1 MIVVTGAT
9 GNIGKALVE
18 QLTSTG
24 AKVRVVARDPAKAS
38 KSGGEVVKGDLSDP
52 KSLEAAFKGAD
63 ELFLLAAAG
72 PDMAKQEKNAIEA
85 AKKAGV
91 KHVVLLSTAGADAS
105 SPVKLAQWHAAS
117 EQALKDSGLKWTI
130 LQPNYFIQNF
140 FMQAGTIKGDG
151 AFYAP
156 LKQGKVAMVDV
167 RDIAAVAAKALT
179 SGGHEGKTYY
189 LSGPAALGFDEVAAI
204 FGKRLGK
211 TVKYVDVPP
220 ADFKKSL
227 VGAGVPEWFATDF
240 VALYDAFSKGYG
252 SAVSTSVKDVT
263 GKPARDFD
271 SFVAES
277 AGAFK

>member
-18 QLTSTG
+18 QLAASG
-24 AKVRVVARDPAKAS
+24 AKYRVVARDPAKAS

-72 PDMAKQEKNAIEA
+72 PDMSKMEKNAIDA

-91 KHVVLLSTAGADAS
+91 KHVVLLSTAGADEK

-117 EQALKDSGLKWTI
+117 EKALKDSGLKWTI
-130 LQPNYFIQNF
+130 LQPNYFMQNLF
-140 FMQAGTIKGDG
+140 SSAPTIKGDG

-156 LKQGKVAMVDV
+156 LNDGKVAMVDA

-179 SGGHEGKTYY
+179 TGGHEGKTYY
-189 LSGPAALGFDEVAAI
+189 VSGPAALPFADLAAI
-204 FGKRLGK
+204 FTKKLGK
-211 TVKYVDVPP
+211 TVKYVNVPP

-227 VGAGVPEWFATDF
+227 LSAGIPEWFASDF
-240 VALYDAFSKGYG
+240 VALYGAFAQNYG
-252 SAVSTSVKDVT
+252 AQVSTTVKDVT
-263 GKPARDFD
+263 GKPARDVE
-271 SFVAES
+271 SFIGENVS
-277 AGAFK
+277 AFK